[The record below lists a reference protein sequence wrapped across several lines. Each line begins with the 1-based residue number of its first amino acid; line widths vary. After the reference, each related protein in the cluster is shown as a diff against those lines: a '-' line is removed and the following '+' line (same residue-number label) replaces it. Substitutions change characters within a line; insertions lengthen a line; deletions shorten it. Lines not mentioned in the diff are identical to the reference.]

1 MIYPHILQHGAIAG
15 VTGPCHQLRIDAQHS
30 LLVDIEALVRVYEAH
45 KPLSFVNLL
54 TVDSNQ
60 PHLSIVI
67 AAGGMCV
74 HVVDYLKFIQHDSR
88 HGVLFVGC
96 QAQSATEYSIQVD
109 GSADGYVLLNDV
121 SYNVGAKNMYH
132 YWLPTS
138 NGCWIL

>member
-1 MIYPHILQHGAIAG
+1 M
-15 VTGPCHQLRIDAQHS
+15 HS
-30 LLVDIEALVRVYEAH
+30 AVYWVDIEALMRVYEAH

-88 HGVLFVGC
+88 HSVLFMEC
-96 QAQSATEYSIQVD
+96 KAQSAMGHSIQVD
-109 GSADGYVLLNDV
+109 GSADVYVLLSNV
-121 SYNVGAKNMYH
+121 RYNFGAKNIYH
-132 YWLPTS
+132 YWLPT
-138 NGCWIL
+138 NKGCWIL